1 MNSITRTIVT
11 ATILSLILSGC
22 LNILPKYQ
30 EMEWYIQPDGTVL
43 IKDHLYDLYYAGSS
57 TSSAIKTFVKFVE
70 EMEPPILTPA
80 PSEDD
85 TNVFIR
91 LRELQDKYGGL
102 NWLQEVEVPFKEI
115 VKGFDIETADG
126 FYWILFDTNSV
137 TIETNGQTITHPD
150 ETKKLIV
157 RWPTNTTYFWFKQT
171 SKCGDEEISLVEFWR
186 EYCAVGRDITML
198 TNKLSRTD

>member
-80 PSEDD
+80 LSEDD
-85 TNVFIR
+85 TNVIIR

-102 NWLQEVEVPFKEI
+102 NWLQEVIAPLETVQKAYDIDTDNGYYWMEFKTNEVI
-115 VKGFDIETADG
+115 A
-126 FYWILFDTNSV
+126 
-137 TIETNGQTITHPD
+137 ETNGEIITDPD
-150 ETKKLIV
+150 ETDKLIV
-157 RWPTNTTYFWFKQT
+157 RWPTNTVYIWYKTTKIDD
-171 SKCGDEEISLVEFWR
+171 DEGISFIEFWR
-186 EYCAVGRDITML
+186 EYCAVGRDITLL
-198 TNKLSRTD
+198 TNKLSGIE